1 MGSLYKKKEVN
12 MTRNVFGYNYP
23 MGAENDPN
31 APWNERAQ
39 ENEPR
44 EVEVEYSVILRKKVK
59 VSTTDYTIDRWDE
72 TERDEDGFVIHCD
85 GEDVD
90 YSETD
95 FLAEYKEQHETPKDL
110 IIRLKAELM
119 LLLRDKPGCVGAK
132 DGTWERLI
140 KECEQWVEEEEIVEQ
155 V

>member
-1 MGSLYKKKEVN
+1 

-23 MGAENDPN
+23 AGAENDPR
-31 APWNERAQ
+31 APWNEVTVV
-39 ENEPR
+39 NEPR
-44 EVEVEYSVILRKKVK
+44 EVEVEYSVVLRKKVT
-59 VSTTDYTIDRWDE
+59 VTTTDYAVERWDE
-72 TERDEDGFVIHCD
+72 DERDEDGYLIRTK
-85 GEDVD
+85 GEEVD
-90 YSETD
+90 FSEKD

-140 KECEQWVEEEEIVEQ
+140 KECEQWEEEEEICEEV
-155 V
+155 

>member
-1 MGSLYKKKEVN
+1 

-23 MGAENDPN
+23 AGAENDPR
-31 APWNERAQ
+31 APWNEVTVV
-39 ENEPR
+39 NEPR
-44 EVEVEYSVILRKKVK
+44 EVEVEYSVVLRKKVT
-59 VSTTDYTIDRWDE
+59 VTTTDYAVERWDE
-72 TERDEDGFVIHCD
+72 DERDEDGYLIRTK
-85 GEDVD
+85 GEEVD
-90 YSETD
+90 FSETD

-140 KECEQWVEEEEIVEQ
+140 KECEQWEEEEEICEEV
-155 V
+155 